1 MFNSLE
7 GALSGQKPGFV
18 YVTTGGVEWE
28 VETSAYSQRALS
40 GKSEIRVFTFLYH
53 REDQM
58 RLFGFA
64 DEQERRVFLELLKV
78 SGIGPRAALKLLSAA
93 SASRL
98 VTLLESEDV
107 DEVSKLPGIG
117 KKTAQKVILTLRG
130 SLVAE
135 EHEGSPL
142 SQEILDSLVEMGF
155 ERGSASRVVSRLLS
169 ELSEASPVEQ
179 EREVF
184 RRAIVELSGEGT

>member
-1 MFNSLE
+1 MFNSLR
-7 GALSGQKPGFV
+7 GALTGQKPGFM

-40 GKSEIRVFTFLYH
+40 GKDEIRVFTYLYH

-64 DEQERRVFLELLKV
+64 DEQERRVFLELLRV
-78 SGIGPRAALKLLSAA
+78 SGIGPRAALKLLSAT
-93 SASRL
+93 SATRL
-98 VTLLESEDV
+98 VTLLGSEDV
-107 DEVSKLPGIG
+107 DELSKLPGIG

-135 EHEGSPL
+135 QDEGSPL
-142 SQEILDSLVEMGF
+142 SQELLDSLVEMGF
-155 ERGSASRVVSRLLS
+155 ERGSASRVVSRLLA
-169 ELSEASPVEQ
+169 ELSESSPGEQ